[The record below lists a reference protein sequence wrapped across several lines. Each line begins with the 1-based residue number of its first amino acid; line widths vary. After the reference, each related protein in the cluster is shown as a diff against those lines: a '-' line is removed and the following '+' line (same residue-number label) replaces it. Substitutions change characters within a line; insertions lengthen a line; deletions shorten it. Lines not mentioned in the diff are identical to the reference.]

1 MNKKLMSLWQMFNLN
16 FGFFGIQ
23 VGWSLQM
30 ANMSGIYKFLG
41 ADVSHMGYLW
51 LAAPLSGL
59 IVQPILGQVS
69 DQTWTRIGRRRP
81 YILGGAIVST
91 LALILMP
98 NAGAVWFA
106 ATLLWLLD
114 GSINVAMQPYRALV
128 ADVAP
133 DEQHTKCYSVQTAL
147 VGLGATIAYILP
159 WVLLHIFNVQSADT
173 GIGVVPLSL
182 RLSFYIGAAMFLL
195 PNIYTVFFSS
205 EYPPENLAEWEK
217 NKQQFSFWKTFTA
230 NSKSIIIDFIH
241 MPKVMREV
249 SVVQFF
255 SWSGMFCVFLYY
267 GIGVAQNIF
276 GLPTGA
282 QVEANPTYHNM
293 LEQGIAL
300 GGICAAV
307 YNLVSIFYVMIIPK
321 LSGIITRRAVHAIS
335 LFLGAVGLIASNY
348 VTSKVGL
355 FICMI
360 GLGAAWASIVTIP
373 YAILAKALPKEKMGL
388 YMGLLNMTICIPE
401 IIAALTLGA
410 VAKVFFAE
418 HAMSIVALGGFF
430 MLIAAASTFLVH
442 DTSK

>member
-81 YILGGAIVST
+81 YILGGAILST
-91 LALILMP
+91 IALILMP

-133 DEQHTKCYSVQTAL
+133 EEQHTLCYSVQTAL

-159 WVLLHIFNVQSADT
+159 WVLLHIFNVQSDGA
-173 GIGVVPLSL
+173 GAGVVPLSL
-182 RLSFYIGAAMFLL
+182 RLSFYIGAAMFLI
-195 PNIYTVFFSS
+195 PNIYTIFFSS
-205 EYPPENLAEWEK
+205 EYPPENMEEWLAKK
-217 NKQQFSFWKTFTA
+217 NQFSFWKTFFV
-230 NSKSIIIDFIH
+230 NSKSIIVDFIH

-267 GIGVAQNIF
+267 GIGIAQNIF

-282 QVEANPTYHNM
+282 HVEANAVYHNM

-300 GGICAAV
+300 GGVLAAS

-321 LSGIITRRAVHAIS
+321 FSSLVTRRVVHAIS
-335 LFLGAVGLIASNY
+335 LFLGAIGLIASNH
-348 VTSKVGL
+348 VASKTGL

-410 VAKVFFAE
+410 VGKVFFAD
-418 HAMSIVALGGFF
+418 HAMAIVELGGFF
-430 MLIAAASTFLVH
+430 MLIAAVASFFIH
-442 DTSK
+442 DKSA